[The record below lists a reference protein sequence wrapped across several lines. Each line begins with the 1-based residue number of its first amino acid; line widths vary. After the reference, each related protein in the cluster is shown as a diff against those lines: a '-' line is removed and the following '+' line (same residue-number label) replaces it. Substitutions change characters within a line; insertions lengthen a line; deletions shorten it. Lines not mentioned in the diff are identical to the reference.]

1 MTQDALAQELRDDSR
16 HQESQDDG
24 RHAHRKPSTGAG
36 VGK

>member
-16 HQESQDDG
+16 HQEREDDG